1 MSGAK
6 LILQVLSQIANV
18 AARQPVDAADIGNF
32 SKIGAL
38 AKTAWLPI

>member
-6 LILQVLSQIANV
+6 LILQVCSQIANV
-18 AARQPVDAADIGNF
+18 TARQPVGAADIGNF

-38 AKTAWLPI
+38 AKTAFVPI